1 MKASD
6 KKIKREE
13 PLSVELMIATVSQ
26 NDDSVLD
33 RMHVQRRGCDQSG
46 QPVPMAGI
54 PTGRPPYSLPL
65 LRGAGHRPEPEY
77 GADARPRRHLLVRG
91 R

>member
-33 RMHVQRRGCDQSG
+33 RMHVQSDAVVINQGSRSN
-46 QPVPMAGI
+46 
-54 PTGRPPYSLPL
+54 GRNSDRTTTLF
-65 LRGAGHRPEPEY
+65 ASS
-77 GADARPRRHLLVRG
+77 AARSWASA
-91 R
+91 

>member
-26 NDDSVLD
+26 EN
-33 RMHVQRRGCDQSG
+33 QK
-46 QPVPMAGI
+46 
-54 PTGRPPYSLPL
+54 SLVKL
-65 LRGAGHRPEPEY
+65 IS
-77 GADARPRRHLLVRG
+77 
-91 R
+91 

>member
-26 NDDSVLD
+26 NDDVYEIQ
-33 RMHVQRRGCDQSG
+33 HC
-46 QPVPMAGI
+46 
-54 PTGRPPYSLPL
+54 RPGL
-65 LRGAGHRPEPEY
+65 
-77 GADARPRRHLLVRG
+77 
-91 R
+91 

>member
-33 RMHVQRRGCDQSG
+33 RMHVQS
-46 QPVPMAGI
+46 
-54 PTGRPPYSLPL
+54 
-65 LRGAGHRPEPEY
+65 
-77 GADARPRRHLLVRG
+77 DAVVINQGSPFQWQEFR
-91 R
+91 